1 MNKRWVTLC
10 SALLL
15 IALSLLAPLTARAE
29 QIPTDKKLIYDEAD
43 ILYPEY
49 IQDLNALANEYGP
62 KRETD
67 IIVFTTDNPEDEDVV
82 KLTEDFYDE
91 RAPGFDRPHGNA
103 VILTLDMR
111 NRDLYLAGFYKG
123 EEYLDDGRLDKIRN
137 KIAPLLTAGDYHGAF
152 KEYIRTSYRY
162 MGYRPWVNPDNPLFD
177 TRVQLLIALV
187 IGALVVGVMAF
198 RSGGRVTVSNRT
210 YEDSGDSGVIWRQ
223 DNYLRTTVTKRK
235 IERSSSSGGGGG
247 SSSGGGG
254 GGTTSGGHSH
264 SGSRGSF

>member
-1 MNKRWVTLC
+1 MNKRLMILFM
-10 SALLL
+10 ALLL
-15 IALSLLAPLTARAE
+15 ITSYMLPPLTVRADLA
-29 QIPTDKKLIYDEAD
+29 PTDKKLIYDEAD

-49 IQDLNALANEYGP
+49 IESLNALANEYGP

-91 RAPGFDRPHGNA
+91 RAPGYDRPHGNA

-123 EEYLDDGRLDKIRN
+123 EKYLDDSRLDKIRN
-137 KIAPLLTAGDYHGAF
+137 KISPIFSAGDYNGAF
-152 KEYIRTSYRY
+152 EEYIRMAYRY
-162 MGYRPWVNPDNPLFD
+162 LGIQPWVNPDSFLFN
-177 TRVQLLIALV
+177 TGFQLVIALI
-187 IGALVVGVMAF
+187 IGVLVVGGMLL
-198 RSGGRVTVSNRT
+198 GIGDRVTVFNRS
-210 YEDSGDSGVIWRQ
+210 YEDLANSGVIWRQ

-235 IERSSSSGGGGG
+235 IERSSSSGGGG